1 MALIVLI
8 QLYNHPVMS
17 RLRRIALSDRFFF
30 VTCRIFPEHRLLSGR
45 DFACLA
51 DAVHSRRAEF
61 GFALPAWVFLPS
73 HWHAIFF
80 PGHPVTISTLM
91 KGIKVSAASRINAA
105 NGENG
110 PVWQSRFFDRM
121 LRTVKE
127 YRETVE
133 YIHWNPVKAG
143 LATRPEDWEWSSARE
158 YEQSANVSNRLTT
171 DQVELPSEERMRI

>member
-1 MALIVLI
+1 
-8 QLYNHPVMS
+8 MS

-30 VTCRIFPEHRLLSGR
+30 VTCRISRGHRLLSER
-45 DFACLA
+45 DFMCLA

-61 GFALPAWVFLPS
+61 GFALAAWVFLPN

-80 PGHPVTISTLM
+80 PRHPVTISTAM
-91 KGIKVSAASRINAA
+91 KAIKVSAAVRINAA
-105 NGENG
+105 NDENG

-158 YEQSANVSNRLTT
+158 YGQRANAKGRLMV
-171 DQVELPSEERMRI
+171 DRIELPSDERMRI